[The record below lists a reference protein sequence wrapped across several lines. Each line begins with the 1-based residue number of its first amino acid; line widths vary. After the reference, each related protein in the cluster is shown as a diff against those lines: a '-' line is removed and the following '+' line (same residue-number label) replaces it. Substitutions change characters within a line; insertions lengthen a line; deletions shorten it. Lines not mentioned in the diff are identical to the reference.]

1 MGKVNEAGAELLTYC
16 ALNELTI
23 MNTHFK
29 KKNIHK
35 FTWQHPGS
43 KQWHCIDYVIVH
55 QKQRRL
61 CRDVGVVRCAER
73 WTDHKLL
80 CARISMK
87 VPRKPSARISMK
99 VPRKPSA
106 SKIRSRFAVYSLKDS
121 KVREKYSNA
130 VLREVS
136 HDWNQ
141 EACGERKWKAI
152 KVGMCKAAEVVL
164 GQERR

>member
-1 MGKVNEAGAELLTYC
+1 MGKVNEAGAELLSFC

-43 KQWHCIDYVIVH
+43 KQWHCIDYVIMR

-61 CRDVGVVRCAER
+61 CRDVGVVCCADC

-87 VPRKPSARISMK
+87 VPRKT
-99 VPRKPSA
+99 SA
-106 SKIRSRFAVYSLKDS
+106 SKIRSRFAVCSLKDS
-121 KVREKYSNA
+121 KVREKYSSA

-141 EACGERKWKAI
+141 EATGKRKWKAI
-152 KVGMCKAAEVVL
+152 KVSFWISNHVIPTAPIPKKS
-164 GQERR
+164 QNIRF